1 MLRIYKASAGSGKT
15 YTLVKE
21 FLRIALKEPD
31 KFRHILAITFTNKAA
46 AEMKERII
54 GNLGKLSKD
63 HKDTRQLAEDLSGE
77 TGLSKDELQE
87 KTAHMLRNMLHHYAD
102 LHVSTIDSFVHRV
115 IRAFAHD
122 LSLSMNFDIEMDRD
136 KLLAEVIEMLMDRL
150 HDEDDQVTN
159 AVVDYAE
166 SNIEEGKS
174 WNIEYA
180 LMALGRELF
189 NEEAIPHLAELN
201 KYDLNEV
208 KQVRSALHAYV
219 NSFEQ
224 GMFGEGKKAYELI
237 LQAGLTA
244 KSFYQ
249 GDRGIFGFFRKYAE
263 ETFPNDVEGNT
274 YVVKTVA
281 EDKWAAGKLS
291 TGELASLEGIKE
303 QLLQHYENMV
313 RHNRSAGGD
322 YQLAQLLLQRF
333 YAFILLTDIQKLME
347 EYKKE
352 NNLLHISEF
361 QQRVH
366 AIVREQDAPVIY
378 ERIGDWFD
386 SILIDEHQDTS
397 VLQWQNLL
405 PLVENSQFKTED
417 SLVVGDGKQAI
428 YRFRNGK
435 VEQFAMLPK
444 IYGSDEDARLKERE
458 VAINNYGVD
467 NRNLEFNYRSRK
479 NIIEFNNEL
488 YEVLATAPELLN
500 KSIYEGASQ
509 LPTEKTEEGGYA
521 QLEFLPEPDEGQ
533 THEEQFCKRV
543 EELIADA
550 RNRGYDFKDIAV
562 LTRSNVFGSAIAAY
576 LIQKGIRVISS
587 ESLLIDRSPKV
598 RLLLSTLN
606 YFDQKLNH
614 IARAEIA
621 YYINALKAGTGPDF
635 GKRDFRCTEEEFEL
649 QISELIGKPFR
660 SYDFLSFHIT
670 EMVQQLAA
678 FYGLS
683 TTDPFLQFFMDEVM
697 SFAANRR
704 SNIRE
709 FLDWW
714 GEVRRNKSI
723 IYPDTLDAVRIMTI
737 HKSKGLEFPVVILA
751 EADFAVKT
759 TRKHFWVNLHKPW
772 LKELHLGILPVNKKL
787 EETEFAPLYEQEV
800 ASSFLDV
807 LNVIYVATTRAADML
822 YILSSRLK
830 NMPKDNNS
838 VTVLWLYFL
847 QQTNRWEEWKTY
859 SFGDPATRKTKPEK
873 PTSYKLYEVT
883 EAPDT
888 EKKLREMAIRKTS
901 QQVWGTGVQE
911 KINWGNVVHT
921 ALSRVHYAAD
931 IPRVVRRML
940 ADGMLSEEEAKRLTE
955 KLEAIVQHPQLSD
968 YYSANYKAINERR
981 IITEY
986 GLRIPDRVVLKDKE
1000 AVIIDYK
1007 TGEAMPEHATQL
1019 RDYSKALNALGLQ
1032 TVKRLLVYTETKMVE
1047 EV

>member
-21 FLRIALKEPD
+21 FLRIALKEPE

-54 GNLGKLSKD
+54 STLGKLKTGD
-63 HKDTRQLAEDLSGE
+63 AKVEQLAQDLEGE
-77 TGLSKDELQE
+77 TGLSAAALRE
-87 KTAHMLRNMLHHYAD
+87 KSGEMLRNILHQYAD

-136 KLLAEVIEMLMDRL
+136 KLLTEVIELLMDRL

-159 AVVDYAE
+159 AVVEYAE

-180 LMALGRELF
+180 LMTLGRELF
-189 NEEAIPHLAELN
+189 NEEAIPHLQELN

-224 GMFGEGKKAYELI
+224 GLFSEGKKAYNLI
-237 LQAGLTA
+237 LNAGLTA
-244 KSFYQ
+244 KSFHQ

-263 ETFPNDVEGNT
+263 ESFPNDVEGNS
-274 YVVKTVA
+274 YVIKTIT
-281 EDKWAAGKLS
+281 EGKWAAAKLS
-291 TGELASLEGIKE
+291 PGELASLEGIKE
-303 QLLQHYENMV
+303 QLRQHYETMV

-333 YAFILLTDIQKLME
+333 YAFILLTDIQKLLE

-366 AIVREQDAPVIY
+366 AIVREQEAPVIY
-378 ERIGDWFD
+378 ERIGEWFD

-435 VEQFAMLPK
+435 VEQFALLPK
-444 IYGSDEDARLKERE
+444 IYGSENDLRLKERE
-458 VAINNYGVD
+458 VAINNYGVQ
-467 NRNLEFNYRSRK
+467 NLNLAYNYRSRK
-479 NIIEFNNEL
+479 NIIAFNNEL
-488 YEVLATAPELLN
+488 YEVVATAPELLN
-500 KSIYEGASQ
+500 KSIYENSAQ
-509 LPTEKTEEGGYA
+509 LPGDKTPEGGYV
-521 QLEFLPEPDEGQ
+521 QLEFLPEPQGETHDEQ
-533 THEEQFCKRV
+533 YCKRV
-543 EELIADA
+543 EALIEDA
-550 RNRGYDFKDIAV
+550 RQRGYAFKDIAV
-562 LTRSNVFGSAIAAY
+562 LTRSNIFGSAIAGY

-621 YYINALKAGTGPDF
+621 YYINALQHGTSPDF
-635 GKRDFRCTEEEFEL
+635 GKRNFRCTEEEFEQ
-649 QISELIGKPFR
+649 QISDMLGKPFR

-670 EMVQQLAA
+670 EMVQRLSA

-683 TTDPFLQFFMDEVM
+683 SGDPFLQFFMDEVM

-751 EADFAVKT
+751 EADFPVKT
-759 TRKHFWVNLHKPW
+759 TRKHFWVNLDKPW
-772 LKELHLGILPVNKKL
+772 LKELHLGILPVNQKL
-787 EETEFAPLYEQEV
+787 KETEFAQLYEQEV

-807 LNVIYVATTRAADML
+807 LNVIYVATTRTADVL
-822 YILSSRLK
+822 YILSGELK
-830 NMPKDNNS
+830 NLPKDNNS
-838 VTVLWLYFL
+838 VTALWVYFL
-847 QQTNRWEEWKTY
+847 QQTNRWAGWKTY
-859 SFGDPATRKTKPEK
+859 QFGDVATRRIQPEK
-873 PTSYKLYEVT
+873 PGAYHLYEVGPT
-883 EAPDT
+883 MQT
-888 EKKLREMAIRKTS
+888 TTGVRELAIRKNS
-901 QQVWGTGVQE
+901 QVLWATGVQE

-921 ALSRVHYAAD
+921 ALSRVRFAAD
-931 IPRVVRRML
+931 VPRVVKRML
-940 ADGMLSEEEAKRLTE
+940 ADGLLTENEAQRLTE
-955 KLEAIVQHPQLSD
+955 KIEAVIQHPQLQQ
-968 YYSANYKAINERR
+968 YYTPSYRAINERR
-981 IITEY
+981 IITQQ
-986 GLRIPDRVVLKDKE
+986 GLRKPDRVAVKGKE
-1000 AVIIDYK
+1000 AVLIDYK
-1007 TGEAMPEHATQL
+1007 TGEALPEHATQL
-1019 RDYSKALNALGLQ
+1019 RDYSKALEALGMQ
-1032 TVKRLLVYTETKMVE
+1032 TVKRLLVYTETKQVE